1 MKNIIYILIILLF
14 VFSGC
19 TKNEEAVAHT
29 NNDKNIKAYKINISM
44 DNEKR
49 IQETFEN
56 GNQMWRKNAK
66 DVAHAALIN
75 EGVNVKI
82 EDCKILSENGKE
94 AIISASDK
102 KGNPYKVICK
112 KLFKPDGIWTA
123 VEIGAEINSAQVAE
137 GK

>member
-1 MKNIIYILIILLF
+1 MKNIIYILIISFF

-19 TKNEEAVAHT
+19 TRHEEASAKT
-29 NNDKNIKAYKINISM
+29 ENTKAYKINISM

-56 GNQMWRKNAK
+56 GSQMWRKNPK

-75 EGVNVKI
+75 EAVDVKI
-82 EDCKILSENGKE
+82 DDCKVLSENGKE
-94 AIISASDK
+94 AVISAKDK

-123 VEIGAEINSAQVAE
+123 VEIDAEINPAQAAE

>member
-1 MKNIIYILIILLF
+1 MKNIIYILIISLF

-56 GNQMWRKNAK
+56 GNQMWRKNPK

-82 EDCKILSENGKE
+82 EDCKVLSENEKE
-94 AIISASDK
+94 TVISANDK
-102 KGNPYKVICK
+102 KGDSYKIICK
-112 KLFKPDGIWTA
+112 RLFKPYGIWTA
-123 VEIGAEINSAQVAE
+123 VEIDAEINPAHVAE